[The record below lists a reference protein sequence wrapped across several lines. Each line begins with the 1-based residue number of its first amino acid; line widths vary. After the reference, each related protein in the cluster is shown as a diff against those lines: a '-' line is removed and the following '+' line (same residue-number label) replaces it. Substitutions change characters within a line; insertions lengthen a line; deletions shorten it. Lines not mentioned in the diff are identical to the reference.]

1 MIKDGLFTIT
11 DHKFGQ
17 CPVLGSWEVSL
28 PDRGV
33 CANSLANFLRQ
44 GFGLLP
50 STSFPKISK
59 ILKKICKK

>member
-59 ILKKICKK
+59 ILK